1 MNIAMEFLLL
11 PSKKKSGLYLAFNN
25 AFERDTF
32 YDSMWAI
39 VEKNEES
46 VGSGDHSIIEHT

>member
-1 MNIAMEFLLL
+1 MEFLLL